1 MTIDEA
7 WAIMVKYARAIDAA
21 GYEYR
26 PLEEN
31 SNAFIG
37 AMIHAAEGNP
47 DAMRPSG
54 VSAREAVGYSS
65 WDQMLEDIAPP
76 ADGIFRGTPGNDRLV
91 GLQIGEHV
99 RALGGR
105 DSVNGRRGD
114 DRLEGGNGADTLL
127 GERGAD
133 LLLGQGGPDTLD
145 GGSGLDRLLGGSGG
159 DRFVL
164 ARPGRDQV
172 DDFQDGIDVIGV
184 EVPGVNDLGDLAIT
198 RSGAAGQHTLIA
210 SGDIAIELRN
220 TDRALIDGSDF
231 LFLVADAVAG
241 LSGGATSERAYR
253 ALPRRRHAPVPADVD
268 GRGGRER
275 RRWAARRGGDADRRV
290 PDPRGAGVAGA
301 EPEAGAGLND
311 GPEHLRPIREFGLEQ
326 ARRHRDIVARFGRPP
341 HQEDTSGGV
350 RPRRKWTT

>member
-1 MTIDEA
+1 MGGQIFVEADDVEFLGLPSGAKHLYLVHRDTNGAEYVIRSGPEDSWFGGDMAVEANVPIEASADVRGDETPADRHSTRLVFDGMTTDEA

-37 AMIHAAEGNP
+37 AMIYAAGGNP
-47 DAMRPSG
+47 DRMRPSG
-54 VSAREAVGYSS
+54 VSGREAVGYSS
-65 WDQMLEDIAPP
+65 WDEIVEDIAPP

-133 LLLGQGGPDTLD
+133 LLLGQGGADTLD
-145 GGSGLDRLLGGSGG
+145 GGSGLDRMLGGSGG

-184 EVPGVNDLGDLAIT
+184 EVPGVNDLGDLVIT

-210 SGDIAIELRN
+210 SGDITIELRN
-220 TDRALIDGSDF
+220 TDRALIDGGDF
-231 LFLVADAVAG
+231 LFLVADAV
-241 LSGGATSERAYR
+241 L
-253 ALPRRRHAPVPADVD
+253 V
-268 GRGGRER
+268 
-275 RRWAARRGGDADRRV
+275 
-290 PDPRGAGVAGA
+290 
-301 EPEAGAGLND
+301 
-311 GPEHLRPIREFGLEQ
+311 
-326 ARRHRDIVARFGRPP
+326 
-341 HQEDTSGGV
+341 
-350 RPRRKWTT
+350 